1 MNEKDEKN
9 LKKEYKKGLT
19 YKELCQKYNIT
30 HNQLIVFIRKNK
42 LTRSKSK
49 INKGNK
55 NAIGNKGG
63 APPKNKNA
71 VVTGVYEDIMKDF
84 LSEEEKIIY
93 DNESKIDI
101 EDEIQRE
108 ISYLKIRER
117 RIFKRIEKKM
127 TSRKDMS
134 VASSSSTKS
143 KFAHSSVPNTTTHT
157 ILEPNLEIIQRLE
170 EALTRV
176 QETKRRYIEILDKY
190 RNGKQNQ
197 ENEAEKALANA
208 KSILVKIKE
217 VADNDTGE

>member
-1 MNEKDEKN
+1 MNEKDEKK
-9 LKKEYKKGLT
+9 LKKDYKKGLT
-19 YKELCQKYNIT
+19 YKELCKKYNIT

-55 NAIGNKGG
+55 NATGNKGG

-93 DNESKIDI
+93 DNDPKLDI

-108 ISYLKIRER
+108 IAYLKIRER
-117 RIFKRIEKKM
+117 RIFKRIEEKM
-127 TSRKDMS
+127 TSGKDMS
-134 VASSSSTKS
+134 VASLSSTKS
-143 KFAHSSVPNTTTHT
+143 KFVHSSVPDTTTHT